1 MDVLTPQQGTAAH
14 AVPAVLA
21 LLCWCC
27 FAGNLMRCVAAVP
40 ACALLSPAR
49 ACCRDQRRAQLQSTK
64 TTLGNKAS
72 RG

>member
-49 ACCRDQRRAQLQSTK
+49 ACCRDLQVRDVCTDFNIK
-64 TTLGNKAS
+64 LNT
-72 RG
+72 